1 MKDGFEVVCEGLKP
15 TDRFLHL
22 RRYYVRF
29 LHCRQ
34 ISATIICK
42 FESNKQTKHNLFLA
56 HSQISLLHRFHRL
69 HFPQSAISFP
79 GKIKQNWKESETI
92 PCNGRIWNFYVCME
106 PVFLYL
112 PKDKDS
118 CQVDTSLPLISSH
131 LLLINVL

>member
-1 MKDGFEVVCEGLKP
+1 MACFEVMCEGLKP

-34 ISATIICK
+34 ISAAIICK

-56 HSQISLLHRFHRL
+56 HSQISLLHRFPRL

-79 GKIKQNWKESETI
+79 GKIKQNWKERETI
-92 PCNGRIWNFYVCME
+92 PCNGRIWNFYCLCMHG
-106 PVFLYL
+106 
-112 PKDKDS
+112 
-118 CQVDTSLPLISSH
+118 TSVLVLAKRQRQLSSGYVTSFVSF
-131 LLLINVL
+131 I